1 MLFTRAQSLKEHLI
15 ELLALRP
22 HMTAE
27 ALRAELALRSS
38 PFSRR
43 AVFKELKALEQLG
56 VILKTGSTYA
66 LQLMWIINMT
76 TLFRG
81 AYLSY
86 LDGVNNTNSITLNK
100 RVKLTYYDLARLDHA
115 WMQIFVILQ
124 QMYPNDYM
132 RIWKPE
138 QWFHLIHERT
148 TDNFFSALSQVGGK
162 QRHIIGHDCYLC
174 RYGARQIPSSL
185 AQVRF
190 IPDPF
195 SLGITTYLTMIGE
208 HLITIRLNSAFAESM
223 RCLFASVTKKEEMLR
238 PALLEFMRGRV
249 ESTLVVEYR
258 PKGLRELIARF
269 DRVFVAR

>member
-22 HMTAE
+22 HMTAQ
-27 ALRAELALRSS
+27 ALQAELTRRSC

-43 AVFKELKALEQLG
+43 AVFKELKALERLG
-56 VILKTGSTYA
+56 VVLKTGSTYA
-66 LQLMWIINMT
+66 LQLIWIINMI

-86 LDGVNNTNSITLNK
+86 LEGVNNAESLALTK
-100 RVKLTYYDLARLDHA
+100 RVKLKYRDLAQLDHA
-115 WMQIFVILQ
+115 WMQIIVILQ
-124 QMYPNDYM
+124 QMYPDDYM

-148 TDNFFSALSQVGGK
+148 TDNFFSALAQVGTK
-162 QRHIIGHDCYLC
+162 QRHIIGHDCYPC
-174 RYGARQIPSSL
+174 RYGARQIPSSY

-195 SLGITTYLTMIGE
+195 SVGDTTYLTMIGE
-208 HLITIRLNSAFAESM
+208 HLITIRLNSAFAQGM
-223 RCLFASVTKKEEMLR
+223 RRLFASITRKEEMLR
-238 PALLEFMRGRV
+238 PTLLDYMRGRA
-249 ESTLVVEYR
+249 ESSLVVEYQ

-269 DRVFVAR
+269 DRVFESR